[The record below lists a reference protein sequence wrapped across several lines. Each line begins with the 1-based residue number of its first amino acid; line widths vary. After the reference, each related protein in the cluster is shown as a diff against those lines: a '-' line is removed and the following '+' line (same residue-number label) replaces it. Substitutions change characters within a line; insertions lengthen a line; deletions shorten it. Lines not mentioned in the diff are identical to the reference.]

1 MSDSRITQVGCSR
14 REFVQTA
21 MAALAAG
28 ATTGTFSAP
37 ALAAAQ
43 PPAAGKLAWGLLVH
57 LGLNMW
63 ADRPVE
69 EWGGVPKEDLAF
81 STAAP
86 KLRFDEPLWNEVVKR
101 MADAGMNQVVID
113 LGEGVRYESHPEIAV
128 EGSWPV
134 AKLRDELAKLR
145 ALGIEPI
152 PKMNFSTCHDAWLGT
167 WSRQVSTPG
176 YYKTCAELIDE
187 VVGLFDK
194 PRFFHMGY
202 DEENFENQTKY
213 EYAVIRQYELWWHDF
228 EFFVKEIEKNG
239 VRAWMWSDYYWKHPE
254 DFLKRVPRS
263 VLQANWYYGAEL
275 NPSDIPVKAYVDLDK
290 AGFEQTPTGS
300 NWSSPDNFRS
310 TVKFCREHIS
320 PDHLK
325 GFLQTPWKP
334 MLPQCRDRQF
344 QAIDQVAEMIKAK
357 A

>member
-1 MSDSRITQVGCSR
+1 MTDSSITQSDCSR
-14 REFVQTA
+14 REFVQAT
-21 MAALAAG
+21 MATLAAG
-28 ATTGTFSAP
+28 TSTGLFAAP
-37 ALAAAQ
+37 SKAAAQ
-43 PPAAGKLAWGLLVH
+43 ASAADRLSWGLLVH
-57 LGLNMW
+57 LGMNMW
-63 ADRPVE
+63 SDRPVE
-69 EWGGVPKEDLAF
+69 EWGGIPKEDLSF
-81 STAAP
+81 SAAAP
-86 KLRFDEPLWNEVVKR
+86 KLRFDEPLWNEVLKR

-113 LGEGVRYESHPEIAV
+113 LGEGIQYESHPEIAV

-134 AKLRDELAKLR
+134 AKLREELAKVR

-152 PKMNFSTCHDAWLGT
+152 PKMNFSTCHDTWLGT

-176 YYKTCAELIDE
+176 YYKTCAELIAE
-187 VVGLFDK
+187 VVALFDK

-213 EYAVIRQYELWWHDF
+213 DYVVIRQHDLWWHDF

-239 VRAWMWSDYYWKHPE
+239 VRAWMWSDYCWKHPG
-254 DFLKRVPRS
+254 DFFKRVPRS
-263 VLQANWYYGAEL
+263 VLQANWHYNAKLKTSNVG
-275 NPSDIPVKAYVDLDK
+275 VQAYIDLDK
-290 AGFEQTPTGS
+290 AGFDQTPTGS

-310 TVKFCREHIS
+310 TVKFCRGNIS
-320 PDHLK
+320 PAHLK

-334 MLPQCRDRQF
+334 MLPQCRDRQL